1 LKNWRIEESELTDES
16 GELLSDTMFLI
27 SAQMNPGACT
37 LAAFGDAKTGSKNTS
52 YNLLTVGVY
61 GIIIK
66 SAFYTKIR
74 K

>member
-16 GELLSDTMFLI
+16 GDLLSDTMFLI

-37 LAAFGDAKTGSKNTS
+37 QAAFGDAQTAFKIPTS
-52 YNLLTVGVY
+52 NLLTVGVY